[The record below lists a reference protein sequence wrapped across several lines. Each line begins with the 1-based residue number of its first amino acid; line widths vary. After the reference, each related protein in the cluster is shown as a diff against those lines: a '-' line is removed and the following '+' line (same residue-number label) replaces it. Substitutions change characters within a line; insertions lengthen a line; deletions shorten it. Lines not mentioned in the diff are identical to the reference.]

1 MDSRLSAFLER
12 ADAVL
17 ARLEPLLPA
26 PRQTIDW
33 NQCLAARWQ
42 REGRNGFLLPL
53 DVSLD
58 MRLSDLIGV
67 DKQRETLARNTQQFI
82 DGLPANHALLWGS
95 RGTGK
100 SSMVRALLAQHAKA
114 GLRLIEIERD
124 HLADLPRVVEQLLK
138 LPQRFIL
145 FCDDLSFE
153 AGEGDYRVLKSV
165 LDGSLEQAP
174 ENVLL
179 YATSNRRHLV
189 PENQSDNDNWKRV
202 DGELHPSEA
211 VEDKIALSDR
221 FGLWLSFYPFTQE
234 HFLDVVEQVASQVF
248 VPLCVGGGL
257 SHIDDMDAVLQ
268 AGAEKVSLNTAAVKN
283 PGLISEG
290 AARYGSQAIVVGM
303 DVLKVPVSATFPSG
317 YQIYINGGRTPV
329 ELDAIAWAKKCQEL
343 GAGELCINSIDAD
356 GTLDGYEISLNS
368 TVAGEVRI
376 PIIASG
382 GAGNPGHIHE
392 VLTKGKASAAL
403 LASIVHYGSYSI
415 KELKEYASERG
426 VPMRLTW

>member
-1 MDSRLSAFLER
+1 MDSRLNAFLER

-26 PRQTIDW
+26 PRQAIDW
-33 NQCLAARWQ
+33 NHCLAARWQ
-42 REGRNGFLLPL
+42 REGRTGFLLPL
-53 DVSLD
+53 EVSLD

-67 DKQRETLARNTQQFI
+67 DKQREQLARNTQQFL

-100 SSMVRALLAQHAKA
+100 SSMVRALLAQHANA

-234 HFLDVVEQVASQVF
+234 HFLNVVEHWIGELAGKS
-248 VPLCVGGGL
+248 GL
-257 SHIDDMDAVLQ
+257 QWKRDEQLDILAVRWATGRGNRNGRCAYQ
-268 AGAEKVSLNTAAVKN
+268 F
-283 PGLISEG
+283 
-290 AARYGSQAIVVGM
+290 ARYWVG
-303 DVLKVPVSATFPSG
+303 LK
-317 YQIYINGGRTPV
+317 
-329 ELDAIAWAKKCQEL
+329 
-343 GAGELCINSIDAD
+343 
-356 GTLDGYEISLNS
+356 
-368 TVAGEVRI
+368 
-376 PIIASG
+376 
-382 GAGNPGHIHE
+382 
-392 VLTKGKASAAL
+392 L
-403 LASIVHYGSYSI
+403 L
-415 KELKEYASERG
+415 ERQ
-426 VPMRLTW
+426 P